1 MSGISANVQK
11 HVEVVKELTLEIR
24 KLRQLMAGKN
34 VLDCQQSAKPATL
47 TNVQVNNTMHI
58 INLL

>member
-1 MSGISANVQK
+1 MSGKLVNVHK